1 MKVGR
6 HQLSSTLMNSFS
18 FYISSEIT
26 IGFAGQRRRRRRKY
40 IGLPFIPY
48 PLLTSSPCGRV
59 QLSLATGHWKISL
72 HTETSGVYFK
82 TWQAGG
88 CWACM
93 GTGKMLLLGMELFVY
108 QQKKKSEACLEGHD
122 PHVLLDVAGG
132 TCPQS
137 GTLRTWLCQSPGP
150 LLKSPNSFPAS
161 RQVILMFTPTS
172 FYPSHTQFLFPGPFI
187 PPPRSDSF
195 NYPSYFLQLPFP
207 PSVQIC
213 FPLRTKH
220 WPMVNRNDR
229 IF

>member
-26 IGFAGQRRRRRRKY
+26 IGFARQRRRRRRKY

-48 PLLTSSPCGRV
+48 PFLTSSPCGRV

-108 QQKKKSEACLEGHD
+108 QQKKKKWGMSRRSWPTCVVRCGRGNLPTVWDPPHLAVSVSWTFAEVSKLISCFQAGH
-122 PHVLLDVAGG
+122 PHV
-132 TCPQS
+132 
-137 GTLRTWLCQSPGP
+137 
-150 LLKSPNSFPAS
+150 
-161 RQVILMFTPTS
+161 
-172 FYPSHTQFLFPGPFI
+172 HT
-187 PPPRSDSF
+187 
-195 NYPSYFLQLPFP
+195 N
-207 PSVQIC
+207 
-213 FPLRTKH
+213 
-220 WPMVNRNDR
+220 
-229 IF
+229 

>member
-1 MKVGR
+1 MHGDWKDASVGNGIVR
-6 HQLSSTLMNSFS
+6 LS
-18 FYISSEIT
+18 
-26 IGFAGQRRRRRRKY
+26 A
-40 IGLPFIPY
+40 
-48 PLLTSSPCGRV
+48 
-59 QLSLATGHWKISL
+59 
-72 HTETSGVYFK
+72 
-82 TWQAGG
+82 
-88 CWACM
+88 
-93 GTGKMLLLGMELFVY
+93 
-108 QQKKKSEACLEGHD
+108 KKKKEACLEGHV
-122 PHVLLDVAGG
+122 PHVLLDVAGAP
-132 TCPQS
+132 CPQS
-137 GTLRTWLCQSPGP
+137 GTLHTWLCQSPGP

-229 IF
+229 IFSKNLDCFFRFSPFKWPSKAILNSPPKKSHSGVPWWLNGWRIRHCHCCGSGHYCDTGLFSGLGTSSCPQTQPKIKINHIHVF